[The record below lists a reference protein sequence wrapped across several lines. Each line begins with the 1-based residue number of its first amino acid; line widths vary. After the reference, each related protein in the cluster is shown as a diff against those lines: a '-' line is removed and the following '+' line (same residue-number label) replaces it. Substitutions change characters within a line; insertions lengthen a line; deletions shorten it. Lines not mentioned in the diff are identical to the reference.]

1 MKNRKPV
8 ILISIA
14 VFIFGVVYLLMAD
27 KGIFKFYKLKGEV
40 DSLKTEV
47 EALKKENRKLY
58 MEIDSLGKKVP
69 AKMEEIARE
78 KHNMKMKNEIKIKVE
93 EE

>member
-1 MKNRKPV
+1 MSKKKLLL
-8 ILISIA
+8 ILA
-14 VFIFGVVYLLMAD
+14 VVVFIGGLLYILFDDKGVV
-27 KGIFKFYKLKGEV
+27 KFYKLKGEV

-47 EALKKENRKLY
+47 ESLKKENRKLF
-58 MEIDSLGKKVP
+58 MEIDSLEKKIP